1 MMLYVHPR
9 RVFRRLKKAVGFD
22 GLRFR
27 IRLQVARLSTYGQVR
42 RLRRKIRSGA
52 AIRVVFYTNEP
63 QKWSYESRYRAFETS
78 PHFDPVVVVVPRYM
92 VHVGKD
98 HTRMTLEE
106 QYAFYKERGYH
117 VEYGYEDGRYLDI
130 KTFEPDV
137 FFYLQ
142 LAEVPGIDNPEI
154 VSKYALTCYCPYSFS
169 LTDYRKEYLPQF
181 HRLLFRYYVVHEWT
195 QERFEGYAKGNS
207 RNCVVVGYPKLD
219 VYFKDLPEDADKYWK
234 EPSKVRIIYAPHHS
248 VGDVHDFF
256 RFSTFTDNHQVILD
270 LAKETRDR
278 TTWIFKP
285 HPMLRQ
291 AVIHAGIMTK
301 EELDAYFRAWSEVG
315 QVYDQGDYF
324 DIFKS
329 SDLMITDC
337 ASFLAEYLPS
347 GHPLIRLINPGSCP
361 LDMLGNCF
369 ADCYYNVH
377 NEEELKQ
384 VFEEL
389 VVLGNDSMATNRK
402 ELARTLIDPRQ
413 TAADKVLRDLQEA
426 LGIRHA

>member
-1 MMLYVHPR
+1 VGLIHPKR
-9 RVFRRLKKAVGFD
+9 ILRKLFGKDRVERVSQSISAW
-22 GLRFR
+22 R
-27 IRLQVARLSTYGQVR
+27 IARKHSSTVR
-42 RLRRKIRSGA
+42 RLRKKVDHSP
-52 AIRVVFYTNEP
+52 IRVVFYTNEP
-63 QKWSYESRYRAFETS
+63 QKWSYESLYRAFES
-78 PHFDPVVVVVPRYM
+78 NPRFEPLVVVVPRYA
-92 VHVGKD
+92 VHLGKD
-98 HTRMTLEE
+98 RTRMTLEQ
-106 QYAFYKERGYH
+106 QYDFYRQRGYR
-117 VEYGYEDGRYLDI
+117 VEYGYKDGRYLEIASFQPDI
-130 KTFEPDV
+130 

-142 LAEVPGIDNPEI
+142 LAEIPGVDDPAI
-154 VSKYALTCYCPYSFS
+154 VSKYALTCYCPYAFP
-169 LTDYRKEYLPQF
+169 LADYRKEYLPQF
-181 HRLLFRYYVVHEWT
+181 HRLLFRYYLVHEWT
-195 QERFEGYAKGNS
+195 RERFEGYAKGNS

-219 VYFKDLPEDADKYWK
+219 VYFKDIPEDADKYWK

-248 VGDVHDFF
+248 VGDGRDIF
-256 RFSTFTDNHQVILD
+256 RFSTFPDNHQVLLD

-291 AVIHAGIMTK
+291 AVIHAGIMTE

-324 DIFKS
+324 GIFKS

-361 LDMLGNCF
+361 LDRLGNCF